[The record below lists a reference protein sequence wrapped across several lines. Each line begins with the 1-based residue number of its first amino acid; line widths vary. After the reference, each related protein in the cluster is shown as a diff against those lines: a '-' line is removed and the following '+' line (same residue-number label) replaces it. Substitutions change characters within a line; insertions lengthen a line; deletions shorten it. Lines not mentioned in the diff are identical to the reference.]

1 MEKVRFIIDKNYNAI
16 RRTFRFVKEFTGYAL
31 MYWGES
37 ILGVHQ
43 KYRLISLIIENIL
56 QSKDMRVYVI
66 RSFEHAL
73 LVRFQIEATL
83 PEKGVID
90 PRYFVRE
97 LILQLGCEPSD
108 VSMDIENKMLY
119 VEITKTAISNL
130 EKGKTPYIPKAYNPV
145 YFDEYIEDARQ
156 IILKEG
162 KGTPEL
168 LQKHLKIGYA
178 RAARIL
184 DELETIGFLTPPE
197 GDKPRRLV
205 N

>member
-1 MEKVRFIIDKNYNAI
+1 M
-16 RRTFRFVKEFTGYAL
+16 KEFTGYAL

-43 KYRLISLIIENIL
+43 KYRLISLVIENIL
-56 QSKDMRVYVI
+56 QSQDMRVYVI
-66 RSFEHAL
+66 RSYDRSL
-73 LVRFQIEATL
+73 SVRFQIEASL
-83 PEKGVID
+83 PDKGTID

-97 LILQLGCEPSD
+97 LVLQLGCEPTD
-108 VSMDIENKMLY
+108 ITMDLEDKILY
-119 VEITKTAISNL
+119 IEITKTAISNL

-145 YFDEYIEDARQ
+145 YFDEYIEEARQ
-156 IILKEG
+156 IVLKEG

-168 LQKHLKIGYA
+168 LQERLGVGYA

-184 DELETIGFLTPPE
+184 DELETIGILTPPE
-197 GDKPRRLV
+197 GTKPRKLV